1 MFMLNIWPTV
11 LKFDVVDLTTGNR
24 ISLLIKVVVNL
35 VCQS

>member
-11 LKFDVVDLTTGNR
+11 LKFDVVDLATGNR